1 MSPLFQTSWD
11 RVGTADIDTDTELAG
26 LLELSLHV
34 RVREDVLE
42 SEVLHE
48 GLG

>member
-26 LLELSLHV
+26 LLEI
-34 RVREDVLE
+34 EDSKDKGDAL
-42 SEVLHE
+42 LQW
-48 GLG
+48 GGGAAC